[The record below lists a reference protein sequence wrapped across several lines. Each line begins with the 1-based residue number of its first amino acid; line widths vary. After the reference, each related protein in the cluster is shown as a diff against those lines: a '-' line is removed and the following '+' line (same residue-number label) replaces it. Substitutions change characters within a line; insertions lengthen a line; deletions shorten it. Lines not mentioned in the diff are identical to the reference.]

1 MTTVARWIHGGYICN
16 ALWVNGFV
24 CVKSGNSLRWSH
36 AYEWRARGHESHRKT
51 DKTDRHT
58 GRRKGGRGGGSGT
71 KRLQTVVGFGA
82 ASPILSF
89 LIHAVR
95 WGATLPDEDK
105 SRAQHRQINTEHTE
119 RRRAQCLESGSL
131 RWKEGGKKGE
141 LSCGG
146 FNGKKCVLFIDHSE

>member
-1 MTTVARWIHGGYICN
+1 MRATARQ
-16 ALWVNGFV
+16 
-24 CVKSGNSLRWSH
+24 
-36 AYEWRARGHESHRKT
+36 T
-51 DKTDRHT
+51 
-58 GRRKGGRGGGSGT
+58 RRIDTQAGAKGGGGGGSGT

-119 RRRAQCLESGSL
+119 RRRAQCLERGSL